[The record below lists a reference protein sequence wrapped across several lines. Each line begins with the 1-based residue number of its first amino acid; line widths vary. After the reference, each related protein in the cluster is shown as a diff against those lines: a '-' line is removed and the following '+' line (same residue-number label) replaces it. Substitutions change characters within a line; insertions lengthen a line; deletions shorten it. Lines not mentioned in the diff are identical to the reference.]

1 MTRIIRT
8 LPFKLVTLLLAVGLL
23 ATACGGSKSGGGGAG
38 AAGTEGKGAEATP
51 QGVLFFA
58 DANID
63 PSSDA
68 WAKLQALGAKF
79 PGWADIVTQFKT
91 ELNSTSDSGVT
102 FDKDARPCLGS
113 EAWVAVVSVAPPTP
127 SGGETKPVVVAYV

>member
-23 ATACGGSKSGGGGAG
+23 ATACGGSKTGGGGAG
-38 AAGTEGKGAEATP
+38 AAGTAGKGAEATP

-68 WAKLQALGAKF
+68 WQKLQALGTRF
-79 PGWADIVTQFKT
+79 PGWGQLVTQFKT
-91 ELNSTSDSGVT
+91 QLNSSSDGVT
-102 FDKDARPCLGS
+102 FDTDIRPWLGS
-113 EAWVAVVSVAPPTP
+113 EAS
-127 SGGETKPVVVAYV
+127 